1 MKLTEIVKELSL
13 EVLSGCNLNQDVQ
26 YGYISD
32 ILSDVMARSPKT
44 ALWITNQ
51 THENILALVY
61 FKSLS
66 GVILPE
72 GLMLE
77 ESLLKLAQEKKI
89 SIFSTQHTAFDIAGR
104 LYELGLRGRESGE
117 MV

>member
-1 MKLTEIVKELSL
+1 MELTQIVNQLQL
-13 EVLSGCNLNQDVQ
+13 DVLSGGSLNGEIR

-32 ILSDVMARSPKT
+32 ILSDVMAKSPKS

-61 FKSLS
+61 FKGLA

-72 GLMLE
+72 GQRLD
-77 ESLLKLAQEKKI
+77 ESLLMKAQQKNI
-89 SIFSTQHTAFDIAGR
+89 PVFSSKQSAFDLAGQ
-104 LYELGLRGRESGE
+104 LYGLGIRGR
-117 MV
+117 M

>member
-1 MKLTEIVKELSL
+1 MNLQQIIKELSL
-13 EVLSGCNLNQDVQ
+13 DVLSGGDFDTNVQ
-26 YGYISD
+26 CGYVSD
-32 ILSDVMARSPKT
+32 ILSDVMAKSPKT

-66 GVILPE
+66 GIILPE
-72 GLMLE
+72 GLILE
-77 ESLLKLAQEKKI
+77 DSSLKLAKDKNI
-89 SIFSTQHTAFDIAGR
+89 SVFSTQEAAFDIAGR
-104 LYELGLRGRESGE
+104 LYELGLRGRASA